1 MGSSRQMPRVSLFTV
16 LFCLC
21 LFGCSSSP
29 GPVAWKNDKFVFSDF
44 QIFHIQPVI
53 NATGHHVMQD
63 TLTFLHR
70 SLRQQFMAKNLQII
84 DGRQTGNDVMVVQ
97 TELLNYKFQYF
108 TGPPPPSGNIIGRC
122 ILRTRLIQETT
133 GVVVGEIITT
143 NQVDVGRG
151 LLEAKSPDSL
161 LQGSAAQVAR
171 EVAKM
176 RGPHD

>member
-1 MGSSRQMPRVSLFTV
+1 MGSSRQMPRASLITL

-21 LFGCSSSP
+21 LFGCSPSP
-29 GPVAWKNDKFVFSDF
+29 GPVAWKSDQVVFSDF
-44 QIFHIQPVI
+44 QFFDIQPVI

-70 SLRQQFMAKNLQII
+70 SLRQQFVARNLQII
-84 DGRQTGNDVMVVQ
+84 DGRQTGDDVLFVQ
-97 TELLNYKFQYF
+97 TELLNNKFQYF

-161 LQGSAAQVAR
+161 LQGSAAQVAK